1 MGLVWQ
7 GEIVDVQDNGDFFDH
22 DAVRRYDQIPGV
34 SSGNSVLR
42 YKDIHPDGLV
52 HVGFNRERRAAQ
64 TLWSLEGYQGN
75 RQPTTPVIRRGRRF
89 NGPSAFRC
97 MVNEIPVKDSKK
109 LYPLAPVVE
118 GVIFRLAPDWTD
130 WTVKSASPLALA
142 TVALTI
148 AEGSCPRIL
157 DNEAVTV

>member
-1 MGLVWQ
+1 
-7 GEIVDVQDNGDFFDH
+7 
-22 DAVRRYDQIPGV
+22 
-34 SSGNSVLR
+34 
-42 YKDIHPDGLV
+42 
-52 HVGFNRERRAAQ
+52 
-64 TLWSLEGYQGN
+64 
-75 RQPTTPVIRRGRRF
+75 
-89 NGPSAFRC
+89 